1 MIHKKTSMVS
11 FVRTALLALAAV
23 ATLTPLYVMGSAALK
38 PSSQASSAQMWELPE
53 SLSLQGVQIAWNAVS
68 PNFLNSLMIAVPGT
82 IITSLIGALGGYVFA
97 KLQFRGSRALF
108 AAILLGMFIPYQVIL
123 VPLVRF
129 LQATGLFDTL
139 PGLILVHC
147 VYGIPIVILIFRN
160 YFENIPD
167 EIREAGQL
175 DGAGESAM
183 FFRLFLPLSL
193 PGFVV
198 CWIFQ
203 FTNIWN
209 DFLFGITAVP
219 DPSTQP
225 VTVAL
230 VNLSGNMSVDWNAV
244 MSAALITALPTIL
257 LYVFLSRFFIQGLMS
272 GSVK

>member
-160 YFENIPD
+160 YYENIPD